1 MRLYRA
7 VFANGLRRYSTYRA
21 ATAAGLLTNT
31 VFGLINAG
39 VLLALF
45 HARPHINGYDATD
58 AITHVFV
65 TQALLAP
72 TAIMGPPLDLGERV
86 RTGDIATDLMRP
98 AHPLA
103 WWLADD
109 LGRAAFQLAFRSAP
123 TFAAGALLL
132 PLDLPTDPARWAA
145 FTTATALAVLIG
157 FALRYLFALAG
168 FWLLDTRGLTSL
180 LFLLGPAFS
189 GVLLP
194 LVLFPD
200 PLAATM
206 RTLPWAHMI
215 QFPVEVFL
223 GKHTPPDL
231 TAGLAHQAAWA
242 AALLALGALAT
253 SRAARKVVVQG
264 G

>member
-7 VFANGLRRYSTYRA
+7 VFANGLHRHATYRA

-31 VFGLINAG
+31 AFGLINAG

-45 HARPHINGYDATD
+45 DARPRINGYDAAD
-58 AITHVFV
+58 AITHVFI

-72 TAIMGPPLDLGERV
+72 TAIIGPPLDLGERI
-86 RTGDIATDLMRP
+86 RTGDITTDLLRP
-98 AHPLA
+98 AHPLV

-109 LGRAAFQLAFRSAP
+109 LGRAAFQTAFRGAP
-123 TFAAGALLL
+123 TFTAGALLL
-132 PLDLPTDPARWAA
+132 PLDLPAHPATWAA
-145 FTTATALAVLIG
+145 FTTAATLAVLIG

-168 FWLLDTRGLTSL
+168 FWLLDTRGLASL
-180 LFLLGPAFS
+180 LFLAGPAFS

-200 PLAATM
+200 PLATAM
-206 RTLPWAHMI
+206 RALPWASMI
-215 QFPVEVFL
+215 QFPVEVLL

-231 TAGLAHQAAWA
+231 AAGLAQQAAWA

-253 SRAARKVVVQG
+253 TRATRKTVIQG